1 MGAEAHTFAPLYAAS
16 PSRRLLLRP
25 PYGLEALLTRAPQPR
40 VLCLGVGSDGL
51 GALLF
56 EGARSPAIGRLDPRL
71 LEASLLDAWGLER
84 GMDDAALAKAERRRG
99 RGLAELLRTPG
110 MAEIADALGGAWASA
125 AAVGGRVDLLVD
137 VRTEALRGLPWELLE
152 GAPADAGPAA
162 GLRVT
167 RLVPGSP
174 LRDAGAVDRIEVVL
188 WVPQPDDP
196 VCARVAA
203 SLRERLHAFI
213 RVTTI
218 EASPPPLARGVLR
231 VVHVVCRGEPGS
243 EPDGGDVRLALG
255 GGRLLDSTG
264 AADVLRP
271 VLRGASL
278 AVLDVCGGGQS
289 PSDSAAAHGFKLVGC
304 GVPAVLVP
312 RFTLDSEGSGAVSGA
327 LYRALDAG
335 LRLSEAVDD
344 ARRALGSLGIAQ
356 PAFRTWSPTFVVS
369 DGRAL
374 DLGID
379 FGVHEPH
386 PAWRRASP
394 DVAPI
399 LGEALR
405 LGSVQGF
412 IGVEHLALALA
423 RAPAPGPVLALV
435 QAQLAQLAEGVAAWA
450 PSSGRV
456 TVTPRLA
463 RALAALPD
471 PFDADA
477 LLRALASMDP
487 VRRALPGLARLVAR
501 PLAGP
506 GSKLASD
513 PTVGPVTR
521 PLAAV
526 ATYPPHDRGDGMLL
540 EVVGGPEDGRSLRLV
555 PGRALLGRQDPDR
568 REPAEELFL
577 GGPSDPAVS
586 RRHLAWSGGGRMRA
600 LAHVVRLRGG
610 AEEGFD
616 AAFDVRPGD
625 VLQLGLGTR
634 LEVVRLPGPA

>member
-1 MGAEAHTFAPLYAAS
+1 
-16 PSRRLLLRP
+16 
-25 PYGLEALLTRAPQPR
+25 

-56 EGARSPAIGRLDPRL
+56 EGARSPTIGRLDPRL
-71 LEASLLDAWGLER
+71 LETCLLDAALLDAALLDARGLEQ
-84 GMDDAALAKAERRRG
+84 GMDDAVLAKAERRRG

-110 MAEIADALGGAWASA
+110 MGEVADALGGAWASA

-137 VRTEALRGLPWELLE
+137 ARTDALRGLPWELLE

-167 RLVPGSP
+167 RLAPGSP
-174 LRDAGAVDRIEVVL
+174 FRDAGAADRIEVVL

-196 VCARVAA
+196 VCARVAGA
-203 SLRERLHAFI
+203 LRERLRAFI

-218 EASPPPLARGVLR
+218 ESSPPPLARGVLR
-231 VVHVVCRGEPGS
+231 VVHVVCRGEPGADQRAG
-243 EPDGGDVRLALG
+243 ELRLVLG
-255 GGRLLDSTG
+255 GGRLLDSVG

-271 VLRGASL
+271 ALRGASL
-278 AVLDVCGGGQS
+278 AVLDVCGGVHANPG
-289 PSDSAAAHGFKLVGC
+289 PTASDPAAVHAVKLVGC
-304 GVPAVLVP
+304 GVPAVLAP
-312 RFTLDSEGSGAVSGA
+312 RFVLDSEGAGAVSAA

-344 ARRALGSLGIAQ
+344 ARRALAALGIAQ
-356 PAFRTWSPTFVVS
+356 PAFRSWNPTFVVS

-386 PAWRRASP
+386 PAWRRAAP

-412 IGVEHLALALA
+412 IGLEHLALALA

-501 PLAGP
+501 PPAGP
-506 GSKLASD
+506 GTRLASD

-521 PLAAV
+521 PLAV
-526 ATYPPHDRGDGMLL
+526 TATYPPHESGDGMLL
-540 EVVGGPEDGRSLRLV
+540 EVVGGPEDGRALRLV

-586 RRHLAWSGGGRMRA
+586 RRHLSWSGGGRMRA
-600 LAHVVRLRGG
+600 LAHVVRLRDG

-634 LEVVRLPGPA
+634 LEVVRLPGAA